1 MDDKLAALQAKKIG
15 LFLRKIREENAHTQ
29 EECANWLNI
38 ELNTY
43 QSIELGNQSPSL
55 PQLESLAYFLK
66 TSFDTLLKG
75 PESLTNSE
83 YSFTREVNDQIVTLR
98 NRVISVMLKQQ
109 RNQKSLTI
117 EQLAEAT
124 QIQAEVL
131 INYESGTVPIPLTE
145 LEKIVDSLG
154 VKLEELF
161 ASTGPFTHLTG
172 SEQIREPVLV
182 TSSEMPSS
190 PTTSDGLD
198 LPEDIKQFV
207 LKPINRPYLEL
218 AMRLSKLEAEK
229 LRDIATSLLE
239 ITY

>member
-1 MDDKLAALQAKKIG
+1 MDDKLAAIQAKKIG
-15 LFLRKIREENAHTQ
+15 LFLRKIREDKAHTQ

-55 PQLESLAYFLK
+55 PQLESLAYFLN

-75 PESLTNSE
+75 PESITNSE
-83 YSFTREVNDQIVTLR
+83 YSFTREVNDQVVTLR

-109 RNQKSLTI
+109 RSQKSLTI
-117 EQLAEAT
+117 EQLAEST

-131 INYESGTVPIPLTE
+131 IDYESGTVPIPLTE

-161 ASTGPFTHLTG
+161 ASSGPFSHITG
-172 SEQIREPVLV
+172 SDQIRESALV
-182 TSSEMPSS
+182 TSSELPS
-190 PTTSDGLD
+190 SDGLE